1 MPVPHGGTA
10 TAVASTGTYD
20 AARLGIEGR
29 SVREDVRSCQPR
41 RAWRN
46 RKGLDLGGETHYP
59 ADFMPSPFANAVHV
73 GTSIITFAIFAALPR
88 S

>member
-29 SVREDVRSCQPR
+29 SVREGARSCQPR
-41 RAWRN
+41 AAWRN

-59 ADFMPSPFANAVHV
+59 AGFMPSPFANAVHV
-73 GTSIITFAIFAALPR
+73 CTSIITFAIFAALPR